1 MKKNELEIFDLK
13 KEKGIVVYSFSAC
26 SKPATTEED
35 VADITDA
42 ILDNDASVIFS
53 VRSADQGNELISLCR
68 KIRKEPIVLNAPK
81 ETTDKSII
89 DESSMDESSMDISS
103 EDNKSVSASLRA
115 FLSDRW
121 AVASLAYLTVCF
133 LAISAW
139 GYTKLAP
146 R

>member
-1 MKKNELEIFDLK
+1 M
-13 KEKGIVVYSFSAC
+13 G
-26 SKPATTEED
+26 
-35 VADITDA
+35 
-42 ILDNDASVIFS
+42 
-53 VRSADQGNELISLCR
+53 
-68 KIRKEPIVLNAPK
+68 KEPIVFNAPK

-146 R
+146 RLKI